1 MIIAMLLAHFVG
13 DYVLQWDALAQW
25 KAREVKGALVHS
37 AIVFVITWLFALP
50 FDPGFWPWVAFIGV
64 THALVDA
71 APVWVLQKLRRARTG
86 LFELTRLLID
96 QTIHLAIIAIA
107 LIGGGYL
114 RPATALADVLAAAQA
129 APWLTLTLAYVLVA
143 MPAWILVEFAVYG
156 LLNGTPPDFARIGPY
171 KYVGT
176 LERWLMTTFVL
187 TGQLAL
193 VPLVAAPRLWLETR
207 ATPNANTPRPLVY
220 VAEALASAMLA
231 VAVGLAMRH
240 ILGQ

>member
-25 KAREVKGALVHS
+25 KGREVKGALVHS
-37 AIVFVITWLFALP
+37 AIVFAVTWLLAVP
-50 FDPGFWPWVAFIGV
+50 FDPGFWPWVVFIGV
-64 THALVDA
+64 THAIVDA
-71 APVWVLQKLRRARTG
+71 TPVWVMQRLRRARTG

-96 QTIHLAIIAIA
+96 QTIHLSIIMLA

-114 RPATALADVLAAAQA
+114 RPETALADVLAAAQA
-129 APWLTLTLAYVLVA
+129 TPWLTLVLTYVVVA

-207 ATPNANTPRPLVY
+207 ATPSATTPRPLVY
-220 VAEALASAMLA
+220 VAELLASVMLA
-231 VAVGLAMRH
+231 VAAGLLARQ
-240 ILGQ
+240 LLQF